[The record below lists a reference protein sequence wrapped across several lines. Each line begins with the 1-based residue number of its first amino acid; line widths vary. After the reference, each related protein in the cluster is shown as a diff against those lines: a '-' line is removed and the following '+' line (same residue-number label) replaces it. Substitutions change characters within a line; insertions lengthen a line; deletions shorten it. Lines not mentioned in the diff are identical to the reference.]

1 MTKKIAILAIVGL
14 IIRLVLI
21 PITMHADF
29 RAYNLAA
36 YLITQKGQLLGFY
49 DYISRLPR
57 TDRILEVFMTDGLF
71 IYPPLAY
78 LTHALFMWLLSPLYP
93 WQTLNTLILYFDH
106 VRPDPH
112 LPWLLYLLK
121 FPYLVAD
128 AAGLFI
134 IFKLVDSK
142 RKLLAASLWIFNPV
156 TIYSSYMLA
165 QFDIYIAVFLLLAL
179 LLAARGR
186 SLWAAVCIGLAA
198 GFKPFPLLLV
208 PFLGQ
213 GLWGKFKHIGLA
225 FLTYLI
231 IIFPY
236 LSSPAFRQ
244 YALLADQTEKL
255 WFAKIPVS
263 GGQSISIFLLG
274 LVLLLWW
281 NFYKPKAMSLAGWL
295 TSILLLF
302 FSVVHYHV
310 QWFTWIVSSL
320 ILVLTVKK
328 LFLPSLVLLFCYV
341 AIVLLGEQ
349 TLFFGLFGSPFNL
362 AAKFTLMP
370 VDQVVSLIRTV
381 FAATSIHLIYT
392 NVLPPHAKKT

>member
-1 MTKKIAILAIVGL
+1 MTKKITILAIVGL

-36 YLITQKGQLLGFY
+36 YLITQKGQLFSFY

-57 TDRILEVFMTDGLF
+57 NDRILEVFMDDGLF

-78 LTHALFMWLLSPLYP
+78 LTHALFMWFLSPLYP
-93 WQTLNTLILYFDH
+93 WPTLNTLILYFDH

-128 AAGLFI
+128 AAGLI
-134 IFKLVDSK
+134 ILLKLVDPK
-142 RKLLAASLWIFNPV
+142 RRLMAATLWIFNPI

-165 QFDIYIAVFLLLAL
+165 QFDIYIAMFLLLAML
-179 LLAARGR
+179 FAARGR

-198 GFKPFPLLLV
+198 GFKPFPLLLA

-213 GLWGKFKHIGLA
+213 GLWGKTKHIGLSL
-225 FLTYLI
+225 LTYLAI
-231 IIFPY
+231 ISPY
-236 LSSPAFRQ
+236 LSSPGFKQ
-244 YALLADQTEKL
+244 YALLANQTEKL
-255 WFAKIPVS
+255 WFAKISVS
-263 GGQSISIFLLG
+263 GGQYISIFLLG

-281 NFYKPKAMSLAGWL
+281 NFYKPKALSLTGWI
-295 TSILLLF
+295 TSTLLLF

-310 QWFTWIVSSL
+310 QWFIWIIPSL
-320 ILVLTVKK
+320 IIILTTNKK
-328 LFLPSLVLLFCYV
+328 LLFPSTVLVVCYIT
-341 AIVLLGEQ
+341 IVLLGEQ
-349 TLFFGLFGSPFNL
+349 TLFFGLFGGTFSL
-362 AAKFTLMP
+362 ASKFTLIP
-370 VDQVVSLIRTV
+370 VDQFISLVRSV
-381 FAATSIHLIYT
+381 FAATSVYLIISIRK
-392 NVLPPHAKKT
+392 VK

>member
-1 MTKKIAILAIVGL
+1 MTKKIAVLAIIGL
-14 IIRLVLI
+14 AIRLVLI

-36 YLITQKGQLLGFY
+36 YLITQKGQLWSFY

-57 TDRILEVFMTDGLF
+57 TDRILEVFMDDGLF

-78 LTHALFMWLLSPLYP
+78 LTHALFMWLLGPLYP
-93 WQTLNTLILYFDH
+93 WPTLNTLILYFDH
-106 VRPDPH
+106 VRPDPN

-128 AAGLFI
+128 AAGLI
-134 IFKLVDSK
+134 ILLKLVDPK
-142 RKLLAASLWIFNPV
+142 RRLIAATLWIFNPV

-186 SLWAAVCIGLAA
+186 SLWAAVCIGIAA
-198 GFKPFPLLLV
+198 GFKPFPLLLA

-213 GLWGKFKHIGLA
+213 GLWGKAKHTSLA
-225 FLTYLI
+225 LLTYLA

-236 LSSPAFRQ
+236 LSSPAFKQ
-244 YALLADQTEKL
+244 YALLANQTEKL
-255 WFAKIPVS
+255 WFAKISVS
-263 GGQSISIFLLG
+263 GGQYISVFLLG

-281 NFYKPKAMSLAGWL
+281 NFYKPKAMSLAGWIM
-295 TSILLLF
+295 SALLLF

-310 QWFTWIVSSL
+310 QWFTWIIPPL
-320 ILVLTVKK
+320 IVVLTSKK
-328 LFLPSLVLLFCYV
+328 LLLPSAVLLVCYA
-341 AIVLLGEQ
+341 AIVLLSEQ
-349 TLFFGLFGSPFNL
+349 TLFFGLFGSNFSL
-362 AAKFTLMP
+362 ASKFTLMP
-370 VDQVVSLIRTV
+370 VDQFISLVRTV
-381 FAATSIHLIYT
+381 FAATSVYLICANT
-392 NVLPPHAKKT
+392 SSSS

>member
-1 MTKKIAILAIVGL
+1 MTKKIAILAIIGL

-49 DYISRLPR
+49 DYISHLPR
-57 TDRILEVFMTDGLF
+57 TDRILEVFMDDGLF

-78 LTHALFMWLLSPLYP
+78 LTHALFMWLLSPFYP

-106 VRPDPH
+106 VRPDPN

-134 IFKLVDSK
+134 LLKLVDPK
-142 RKLLAASLWIFNPV
+142 HRLFAASLWIFNPV

-179 LLAARGR
+179 LFAARGR
-186 SLWAAVCIGLAA
+186 SLWAAMCIGLAA

-213 GLWGKFKHIGLA
+213 GLWGKAKHIGIAL
-225 FLTYLI
+225 LTYLA

-236 LSSPAFRQ
+236 LSSPAFKQ
-244 YALLADQTEKL
+244 YALLANQTEKL
-255 WFAKIPVS
+255 WYAKISVS
-263 GGQSISIFLLG
+263 GGQYVSVFLLG
-274 LVLLLWW
+274 LVVLLWW
-281 NFYKPKAMSLAGWL
+281 NFYKPKAMSLAGWI
-295 TSILLLF
+295 TSALLLF

-310 QWFTWIVSSL
+310 QWFTWVVPSPILLAVSSR
-320 ILVLTVKK
+320 K
-328 LFLPSLVLLFCYV
+328 LWLPAGVLLLCYII
-341 AIVLLGEQ
+341 IVLFSEQ
-349 TLFFGLFGSPFNL
+349 TLFFGLFNSHISL
-362 AAKFTLMP
+362 AN
-370 VDQVVSLIRTV
+370 DQFISVVRSV
-381 FAATSIHLIYT
+381 FAATSVYMICANT
-392 NVLPPHAKKT
+392 SSSS